1 MAMLPFCGY
10 NMADYFRHWL
20 EMGQRIPNPPKIFF
34 VNWFRKDENGNF
46 LWPGFGENMRVLK
59 WVVDR
64 VKGKVDARETP
75 VGLIPKFEDLE
86 LSSLNIS
93 SEQLEKLFAIE
104 RDEWQAELADIR
116 KFFDQFG
123 ERLPGELWDEY
134 RALARRLKVDV

>member
-20 EMGQRIPNPPKIFF
+20 EMGQKIPNPPKIFF

-59 WVVDR
+59 WIVDR

-75 VGLIPKFEDLE
+75 VGLIPKFEDFE
-86 LSSLNIS
+86 LSGLNIS

-104 RDEWQAELADIR
+104 
-116 KFFDQFG
+116 
-123 ERLPGELWDEY
+123 
-134 RALARRLKVDV
+134 

>member
-59 WVVDR
+59 WIVDR

-75 VGLIPKFEDLE
+75 IGLIPKFEDLE
-86 LSSLNIS
+86 LSGLGIS
-93 SEQLEKLFAIE
+93 NEQLEKLFAVNQ
-104 RDEWQAELADIR
+104 DEWQTELGEVR
-116 KFFDQFG
+116 KFFDSFG
-123 ERLPGELWDEY
+123 DKLPSELRTEYEALIKRL
-134 RALARRLKVDV
+134 RCS